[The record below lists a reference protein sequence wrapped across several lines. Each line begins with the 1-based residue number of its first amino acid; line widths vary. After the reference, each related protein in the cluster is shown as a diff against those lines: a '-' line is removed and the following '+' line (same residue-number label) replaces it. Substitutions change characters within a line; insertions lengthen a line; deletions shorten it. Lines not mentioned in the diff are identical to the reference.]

1 MAACSWGSQTPF
13 LQAAGTAAFVSR
25 HDQLRRDGAPAAR
38 ARLILDAGRALTA
51 EPEGRDCVPE
61 VVRVS
66 VASVNSLGHWLSYG
80 QRVLTQRSENWFA
93 PITPVKRNWTCYLR
107 TSLPGVASCN
117 ASANLACN
125 LFVQPRPPAF
135 AHAFFYD
142 FGFSFRPPA
151 ACSTQPGFVVPHEFL
166 QKKEK
171 KAAK

>member
-13 LQAAGTAAFVSR
+13 LQAVKTAAFVSR

-66 VASVNSLGHWLSYG
+66 VASVNSLGALVILRAAG
-80 QRVLTQRSENWFA
+80 FDAAQRKLA
-93 PITPVKRNWTCYLR
+93 AHITPVKRNCACYLR
-107 TSLPGVASCN
+107 TSLPGAASCN